1 MLIIMK
7 NRTQQPFMLIMYG
20 PTGVGKTELAL
31 NLAQHIPAEIINM
44 DMGQFYT
51 PLSIGTAKP
60 DWKNSS
66 IPHHLFDIIHEPRNF
81 TVSQYRALLY
91 KKIQEVI
98 ERGNLPVVVGGS
110 GFYLHSLLFSPQA
123 PTKDVDISDL
133 YASGTNL
140 WEKLYA
146 IDPKRALN
154 INKNDN
160 YRIQRALG
168 IWHATGILP
177 SSYNSLYSPQADYLI
192 VFIERD
198 RQELKNRINQ
208 RVLEML
214 NCGWIE
220 ETQNLVNTNWH
231 QFIQHKKL
239 IGYNDIFDYLVSKK
253 TDKDFSGMVEHI
265 SAQTRQYAKRQ
276 FTFWRKLEREIKK
289 ENQYTNTYIGCLETV
304 NVTNTDIHAYISD
317 LLERLSLIGKKYE

>member
-7 NRTQQPFMLIMYG
+7 NRIQQPFMLIIYG
-20 PTGVGKTELAL
+20 PTSVGKTELAL

-60 DWKNSS
+60 DWKNSP
-66 IPHHLFDIIHEPRNF
+66 IPHHLFDIINEPRNF
-81 TVSQYRALLY
+81 TVSEYRTLLY
-91 KKIQEVI
+91 KKVQEVI
-98 ERGNLPVVVGGS
+98 ERGNLPIVVGGS
-110 GFYLHSLLFSPQA
+110 GFYLHSLLFPPQVA
-123 PTKDVDISDL
+123 VEDVDISGF
-133 YASGTNL
+133 YPAGTNL
-140 WEKLYA
+140 WEKLHA
-146 IDPKRALN
+146 IDPKRALK
-154 INKNDN
+154 IDKNDN

-168 IWHATGILP
+168 IWHATGTLP
-177 SSYNSLYSPQADYLI
+177 SSYSSLYSPQADYLI
-192 VFIERD
+192 IFVERD

-214 NCGWIE
+214 TCGWIA
-220 ETQNLVNTNWH
+220 ETKKLVDTDW
-231 QFIQHKKL
+231 QAFIQQKKL
-239 IGYNDIFDYLVSKK
+239 IGYNDIFDYLVSEK
-253 TDKDFSGMVEHI
+253 TDKDFSVMVERI

-304 NVTNTDIHAYISD
+304 NITNTDIHVYISD